1 MGAGSGEKPLDNQ
14 QRPSVAAV
22 AKLRYRINQRT
33 GGSTGCK
40 RAALP
45 SSADL
50 PQVYSDIASTIGRL
64 CVFESTLNH
73 IDFTVTSPVS

>member
-22 AKLRYRINQRT
+22 AKLCYRINQRT

-40 RAALP
+40 PTAL
-45 SSADL
+45 SSNSDL
-50 PQVYSDIASTIGRL
+50 PQVYSDIATAIGRL
-64 CVFESTLNH
+64 CVFKSTLNH